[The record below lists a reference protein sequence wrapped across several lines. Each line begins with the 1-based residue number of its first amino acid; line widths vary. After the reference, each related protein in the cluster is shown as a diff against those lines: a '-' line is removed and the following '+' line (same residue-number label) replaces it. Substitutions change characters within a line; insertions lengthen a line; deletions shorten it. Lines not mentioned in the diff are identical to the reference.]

1 VYSTFFSRGFD
12 QANLDVGLHGLPV
25 IFALDR
31 AGITGPDGPSHH
43 GVLDMAL
50 CLKIPGMTVFAPSS
64 AQEVPV
70 MLETALG
77 LTGPA
82 AIRWPRTAA
91 RYVSPD
97 QVGSG
102 LSARLVR
109 RGRAD
114 EPGSVC
120 LLGVGKMLEAAEDA
134 ARILAAEGKDVTV
147 WDVRVVRPLDPQMVA
162 DAGRH
167 SLIVTVEDGVR
178 SGGAG
183 SLISDAVADLLET
196 RSCPPV
202 LVLGVPVAYIP
213 HGTPELILTQLG
225 LDGPGIA
232 AAVAKTLPRRN
243 DLDE

>member
-1 VYSTFFSRGFD
+1 
-12 QANLDVGLHGLPV
+12 
-25 IFALDR
+25 
-31 AGITGPDGPSHH
+31 
-43 GVLDMAL
+43 
-50 CLKIPGMTVFAPSS
+50 
-64 AQEVPV
+64 

-91 RYVSPD
+91 RYVPAN

-109 RGRAD
+109 RGRPE

-120 LLGVGKMLEAAEDA
+120 LLAVGKMLEAAEEA
-134 ARILAAEGKDVTV
+134 ADILAAAGQAVTV
-147 WDVRVVRPLDPQMVA
+147 WDVRVVRPLDTQMIA
-162 DAGRH
+162 DAGH
-167 SLIVTVEDGVR
+167 HDLIVTVEDGVR
-178 SGGAG
+178 LGGAG

-196 RSCPPV
+196 RCCPPV
-202 LVLGVPVAYIP
+202 LVLGIPVAFIP

-232 AAVAKTLPRRN
+232 AAVAKTLPRRD
-243 DLDE
+243 DLDD